1 MQKLTKERMMA
12 EVKVVEEAKNFDRLL
27 LAVQTHNNTD
37 VPENKIKNRSSLGLG
52 KINDDK
58 KRIYKV

>member
-37 VPENKIKNRSSLGLG
+37 VPGKNQ
-52 KINDDK
+52 KQ
-58 KRIYKV
+58 V